1 MLNNI
6 SIMGRLVKDPE
17 LRKTTTGKS
26 VCSFTIANDRPYGG
40 ADNKETDFLDVVA
53 WNSTAE
59 FIEKNFHKG
68 KTIIVTGRL
77 QTRLYKDREGN
88 DRKAFDIVASTA
100 DFVPVVRSTDLDVG
114 INDEDIPF

>member
-40 ADNKETDFLDVVA
+40 ADKKETDFIDVVA

-59 FIEKNFHKG
+59 FVEKNFHKG
-68 KTIIVTGRL
+68 KTIIITGRL
-77 QTRLYKDREGN
+77 QSRTYKDKEG
-88 DRKAFDIVASTA
+88 RSCKAWDIVANTA
-100 DFVPVVRSTDLDVG
+100 DFVPVVRNVDIVPSD
-114 INDEDIPF
+114 DEVPF

>member
-26 VCSFTIANDRPYGG
+26 VCSITIANDRPYSG
-40 ADNKETDFLDVVA
+40 DKKETDFLDVVA
-53 WNSTAE
+53 WNNTAD

-68 KTIIVTGRL
+68 KTIIITGRL
-77 QTRLYKDREGN
+77 QTRSWKDKDGKDR
-88 DRKAFDIVASTA
+88 KSFDIVASTA
-100 DFVPVVRSTDLDVG
+100 DFVPMVRNTDLDVD
-114 INDEDIPF
+114 INDDDIPF

>member
-6 SIMGRLVKDPE
+6 SIMGRLVRDPE

-26 VCSFTIANDRPYGG
+26 VCSFTIANDRPYSG
-40 ADNKETDFLDVVA
+40 DKKETDFLDVVA
-53 WNSTAE
+53 WNSTAD

-88 DRKAFDIVASTA
+88 DRKAFDIVANTA
-100 DFVPVVRSTDLDVG
+100 DFVPIMRSTDLDVD
-114 INDEDIPF
+114 INDNDLPF

>member
-40 ADNKETDFLDVVA
+40 ADNKETDFIDVVA

-59 FIEKNFHKG
+59 FVEKNFHKG
-68 KTIIVTGRL
+68 KTIIITGRL
-77 QTRLYKDREGN
+77 QSRTYKDREGRN
-88 DRKAFDIVASTA
+88 VKTWDIVASTA
-100 DFVPVVRSTDLDVG
+100 DFVPVVRNVDIDVVPSD
-114 INDEDIPF
+114 DEVPF

>member
-40 ADNKETDFLDVVA
+40 ADKKETDFIDIVA

-77 QTRLYKDREGN
+77 QTRTYKDRE
-88 DRKAFDIVASTA
+88 DRTVKTWDIVANTA
-100 DFVPVVRSTDLDVG
+100 DFVPVVRSLD
-114 INDEDIPF
+114 NDVIPSDDDVPF